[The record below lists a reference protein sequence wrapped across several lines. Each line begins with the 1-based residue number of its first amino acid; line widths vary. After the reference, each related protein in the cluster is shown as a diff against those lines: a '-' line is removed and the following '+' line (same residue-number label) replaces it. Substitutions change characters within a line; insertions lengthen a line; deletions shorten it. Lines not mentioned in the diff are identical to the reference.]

1 MLVSGPILA
10 FAGCSDPDQAA
21 KADIEGAPHSPAY
34 CRHFLPSRST
44 AAERP
49 KQAQRQWFITT
60 VSRTSMRGR
69 LPRINQKKGLKNRLK
84 SVKYADRDD
93 ELNKKVKG

>member
-1 MLVSGPILA
+1 
-10 FAGCSDPDQAA
+10 
-21 KADIEGAPHSPAY
+21 
-34 CRHFLPSRST
+34 
-44 AAERP
+44 
-49 KQAQRQWFITT
+49 
-60 VSRTSMRGR
+60 MRGR

>member
-60 VSRTSMRGR
+60 VSRTACVVACRE
-69 LPRINQKKGLKNRLK
+69 LTKKKGSKI
-84 SVKYADRDD
+84 D
-93 ELNKKVKG
+93 